1 MTQSPDAPSPGTD
14 RRDPSLDVLRGGA
27 MLFGVVLHSI
37 IPYLINPL
45 PHLLWPVR
53 APAAWTFD
61 ALYWW
66 IHGFRV
72 QMFFLIAGIFAIRS
86 VRSLGTRAFV
96 EHRIRRLGLPLLAA
110 QILVVGALMYPI
122 WALGWI
128 CDGLAL
134 PKHLWHF
141 RFRHGM
147 QQDLFGYAHLW
158 FIAYLLLYSLLL
170 ALLMGRGRDGGVRR
184 GGADVDRRGSAW
196 WFVGLFGATAAWL
209 YVDPR
214 CLLEFHN
221 WFLPRGSEL
230 VYHGMF
236 FGAGVWLGDHPA
248 TILVIRR
255 WWWLALGCSQAI
267 FPWYFEAIV
276 RWEGAGHVV
285 PAMLAAAYGWTS
297 VLGWLGFAGAC
308 VTRTWP
314 VMEYLSRRAYWLYLI
329 HPPLVGL
336 MQIYLNLC
344 ELPAWAKATLV
355 FLCAS
360 SVGLLMRGP
369 CLEAAGAV
377 ERWWRRWRSRS
388 ASSRS

>member
-1 MTQSPDAPSPGTD
+1 
-14 RRDPSLDVLRGGA
+14 
-27 MLFGVVLHSI
+27 MLFGVLLHSI
-37 IPYLINPL
+37 IPYMVNPV

-61 ALYWW
+61 AVYWW

-86 VRSLGTRAFV
+86 IRSTGVRAFV

-122 WALGWI
+122 WVLGWV

-141 RFRHGM
+141 RFKYGM

-170 ALLMGRGRDGGVRR
+170 ALLLALLLSRGRALREAGEV
-184 GGADVDRRGSAW
+184 GAESARRGSAW
-196 WFVGLFGATAAWL
+196 WLLGLFAATAAWL
-209 YVDPR
+209 YWDPR

-230 VYHGMF
+230 VYHGLF
-236 FGAGVWLGDHPA
+236 FGAGVWLGEHPA
-248 TILVIRR
+248 LFSVIRR

-267 FPWYFEAIV
+267 FPWYFEAIIG
-276 RWEGAGHVV
+276 WDGAGHVG
-285 PAMLAAAYGWTS
+285 PAVLAAAYGWTS
-297 VLGWLGFAGAC
+297 VLGWLGCAGAC
-308 VTRTWP
+308 VTRTGP
-314 VMEYLSRRAYWLYLI
+314 VMDYLSRRAYWLYLI

-336 MQIYLNLC
+336 MQIYLNLY
-344 ELPAWAKATLV
+344 ELPAWAKAALV
-355 FLCAS
+355 FVGAS
-360 SVGLLMRGP
+360 SVGLLLRGP
-369 CLEAAGAV
+369 CLEVVGGL
-377 ERWWRRWRSRS
+377 ERWWRRSRS
-388 ASSRS
+388 ARAGSGGQ